1 MSQERYQVNDVSK
14 KSKGFSSWPLILVG
28 VPILSYWLIGP
39 YASAW
44 VQTWE
49 AAPSG
54 YAIIAQELPTLSAQ
68 LRTDVS
74 DALDKGYLTNED
86 VNRIVRGIV
95 SEKGQVQTYPAPD
108 FGDSVNTGD
117 RMLNQLMG
125 TRQDSNAKRK
135 LIAESENQ

>member
-1 MSQERYQVNDVSK
+1 MSEVGK
-14 KSKGFSSWPLILVG
+14 KTKGFPSWPLILIG

-54 YAIIAQELPTLSAQ
+54 YAIVAQEFPTLSAQ
-68 LRTDVS
+68 LRRDVS
-74 DALDKGYLTNED
+74 GALDKGYLTNED

-95 SEKGQVQTYPAPD
+95 TEKGQVKTYPAPD
-108 FGDSVNTGD
+108 FGDGHKAGGGMWD
-117 RMLNQLMG
+117 QLMG
-125 TRQDSNAKRK
+125 NRQDSNAKRK